1 MQPLV
6 VMGLMFVVF
15 YFLLIRPQQKRAK
28 EHASMLG
35 NIKKGDRVV
44 TRGGIIGKVTG
55 VQDNIIILELQ
66 EKVRVQVLKSYIDVK
81 QDEAGAKA
89 SADKAEKAEK
99 KSEPAAESKN

>member
-1 MQPLV
+1 MQPLI
-6 VMGLMFVVF
+6 VMLLMFVVF

-35 NIKKGDRVV
+35 AIKKGDKVV

-55 VQDNIIILELQ
+55 VQDDVLIVELQ
-66 EKVRVQVLKSYIDVK
+66 EKVRVQVKKSYIDGK
-81 QDEAGAKA
+81 IADEARA
-89 SADKAEKAEK
+89 SADK

>member
-6 VMGLMFVVF
+6 VMLLMFVVF

-28 EHASMLG
+28 EHAAMLG

-55 VQDNIIILELQ
+55 VQDNIVILELQ
-66 EKVRVQVLKSYIDVK
+66 EKVRVQVLKSYVDVK
-81 QDEAGAKA
+81 QDEAAAKS
-89 SADKAEKAEK
+89 SADKAEK